1 MTVDKPTDTKSSEI
15 TDVITDWMAESGSG
29 EIGLMDLV
37 FFDQLV
43 LQSAQHKTTMR

>member
-15 TDVITDWMAESGSG
+15 TDVISDWMAESGNS

-43 LQSAQHKTTMR
+43 FQNTQRKTVRR